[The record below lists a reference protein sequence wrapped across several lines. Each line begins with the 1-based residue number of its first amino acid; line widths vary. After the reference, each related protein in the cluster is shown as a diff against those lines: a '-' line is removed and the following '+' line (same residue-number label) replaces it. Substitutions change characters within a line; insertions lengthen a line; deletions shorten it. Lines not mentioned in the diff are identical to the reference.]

1 MSCIIFL
8 NTAEHFLQMR
18 RALAQWSNNFADER
32 KYERFS
38 ESF

>member
-1 MSCIIFL
+1 LHNIFEYG
-8 NTAEHFLQMR
+8 AAIFLQMR
-18 RALAQWSNNFADER
+18 RTLAQRSNNFADER